1 MINFIYTGTLYFLSY
16 QYVDRNSQFE
26 LQEFSEEDI
35 SVWPY

>member
-1 MINFIYTGTLYFLSY
+1 MINFIYTGTLYFLS
-16 QYVDRNSQFE
+16 YVDRNSQFE